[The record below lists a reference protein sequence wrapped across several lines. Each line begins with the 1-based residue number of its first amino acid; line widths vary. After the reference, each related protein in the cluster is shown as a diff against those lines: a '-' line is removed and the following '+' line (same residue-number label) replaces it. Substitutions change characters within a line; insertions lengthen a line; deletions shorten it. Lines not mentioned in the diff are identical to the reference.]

1 MFEIHA
7 SLDLDLNA
15 DDILLKF
22 GLEPHGPVQ
31 KFIDKSVI
39 DYMMPYWA
47 WDTGTL
53 ARDAYTRSDIG
64 SGLVTYAPAGKGDGT
79 SYAHY
84 MYYGVLYTDEL
95 RRVWVGKG
103 ERKPVNTGIP
113 LNYKKDV
120 NSDDE
125 TGMTHIGAGAYPFER
140 MKLDHLEDILEGA
153 RKIVRDNK

>member
-84 MYYGVLYTDEL
+84 MYYGMVYGPNYPAGRDDAGN
-95 RRVWVGKG
+95 VISWWSPPGQQKY
-103 ERKPVNTGIP
+103 PTGYA
-113 LNYKKDV
+113 LKYKTDV
-120 NSDDE
+120 NPL
-125 TGMTHIGAGAYPFER
+125 AGAFPFER
-140 MKLDHLEDILEGA
+140 MKVDHLEDILEGA